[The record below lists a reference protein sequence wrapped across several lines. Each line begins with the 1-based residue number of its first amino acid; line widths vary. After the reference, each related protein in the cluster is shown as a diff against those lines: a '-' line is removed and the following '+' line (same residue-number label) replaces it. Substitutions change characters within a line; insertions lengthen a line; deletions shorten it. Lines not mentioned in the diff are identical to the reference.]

1 MKNLIRIVMNRINI
15 KIISYLVKIKVNLK
29 IKKIT
34 MVKYKNK

>member
-34 MVKYKNK
+34 MVKYKN